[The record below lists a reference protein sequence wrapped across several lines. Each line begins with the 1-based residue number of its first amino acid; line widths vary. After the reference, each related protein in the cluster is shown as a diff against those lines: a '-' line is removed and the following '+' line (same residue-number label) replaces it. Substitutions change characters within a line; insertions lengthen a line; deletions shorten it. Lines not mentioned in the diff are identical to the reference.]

1 MIPRVRL
8 QVDEQMLGKPVAE
21 IEAALEKGTPAV
33 AVLPQPGTIWLN
45 PQHLEDGEEDIVV
58 QRVGA
63 VLKV

>member
-1 MIPRVRL
+1 MH
-8 QVDEQMLGKPVAE
+8 VDEQLLGKTAAE
-21 IEAALEKGTPAV
+21 IEAALKKGTAAV

-45 PQHLEDGEEDIVV
+45 PQHLEDGEEDIVI